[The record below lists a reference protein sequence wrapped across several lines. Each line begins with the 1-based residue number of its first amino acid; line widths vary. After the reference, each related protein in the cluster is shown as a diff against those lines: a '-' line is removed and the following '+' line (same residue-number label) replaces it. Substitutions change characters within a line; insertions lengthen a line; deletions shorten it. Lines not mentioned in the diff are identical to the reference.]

1 MWIPRCAALIRG
13 RRLFEV
19 RPLLEEIRWLM
30 LRMLTFDKISILRCL
45 LLRQID
51 FITQAQSHSLKR
63 SKNLIIICRG
73 KIVAQS
79 KRISNRSSKVLHTF
93 HHSYQVLQLK
103 VDLYDSYNIFHKHKI
118 QLGRKTTSKEDFASN
133 SPRLINHTMFL
144 ISAFLCGI
152 KM

>member
-1 MWIPRCAALIRG
+1 MWIPKCAALIRE
-13 RRLFEV
+13 RRLLEV
-19 RPLLEEIRWLM
+19 QRLLEEIRWLM
-30 LRMLTFDKISILRCL
+30 LRMLTFDKISILWCL

-63 SKNLIIICRG
+63 SKKLITICTG

-79 KRISNRSSKVLHTF
+79 KRISNWSSKVLHSF

-103 VDLYDSYNIFHKHKI
+103 VDLYDSYDIFYKHKF
-118 QLGRKTTSKEDFASN
+118 QLGRKTTAKEYFACN

-144 ISAFLCGI
+144 IRAFLCGI